1 MIKYLANTANRLK
14 SIQSGMTADA
24 AAWEDQTETPATLQV
39 KIDALI
45 AKEKEIEALKE
56 QLAIKQAEA
65 HRLSGDC
72 EDYAD
77 RVEALVVGVV
87 GKSIENLT
95 AYGIELRKTGAKKPA
110 PSKKLLLTL
119 KDDTDGIGFIVSVEP
134 DSNADHYEWLKG
146 MSDDPTKTDVI
157 PELKFFQI
165 TTKAMFVDDDVPKGV
180 RVFYRVRAINN
191 SGQGPWSEAG
201 SRVQ

>member
-14 SIQSGMTADA
+14 GMQSGMNANTAV
-24 AAWEDQTETPATLQV
+24 WENQSETPATLQV

-56 QLAIKQAEA
+56 QLAVKQAEA
-65 HRLSGDC
+65 HTLSNEC

-77 RVEALVVGVV
+77 RVESLVLGVE
-87 GKSIENLT
+87 GKSIEKLT
-95 AYGIELRKTGAKKPA
+95 AYGIELRKSGSKKPA
-110 PSKKLLLTL
+110 PSKKLMLTI
-119 KDDTDGIGFIVSVEP
+119 KDDTDGIGFILSADP
-134 DSNADHYEWLKG
+134 DPDADHYEWQKG

-157 PELKFFQI
+157 PELKFFQV
-165 TTKAMFVDDDVPKGV
+165 TTKSLFVDDDVPKGV

-191 SGQGPWSEAG
+191 SGQGPWSEAV